1 MSSQGSNAV
10 VKMKSNKRATNYKGA
25 DKKQEIA
32 IVPKNENQRL
42 YLEALHNSPQVI
54 SMGPAGTGKTFL
66 VASHAANR
74 YQTKMIDK
82 IIITR
87 PHVAVGK
94 ELGFL
99 KGGLEEKT
107 LPWAL
112 PVLDVLQQ
120 RLGKGT
126 VDTAIKNGNI
136 EVAPMAMMRGRS
148 FDNAYIII
156 DEAQNMTVA
165 ELKMVVTRVGEN
177 CTIVING
184 DIKQSDIRETSGLAK
199 AVHLV
204 KKYNMDAPV
213 IEFGIDD
220 IVRSDVC
227 KQWIIAFDAEGL

>member
-1 MSSQGSNAV
+1 MSSQGSSAV
-10 VKMKSNKRATNYKGA
+10 VKMKSKRITNYKGA
-25 DKKQEIA
+25 DKKQEIS
-32 IVPKNENQRL
+32 IVPKNDNQRL
-42 YLEALHNSPQVI
+42 YIEALQNSPQVI

-66 VASHAANR
+66 VASHAASR
-74 YQTKMIDK
+74 YLTKDIDK

-213 IEFGIDD
+213 IEFGIED

>member
-1 MSSQGSNAV
+1 MQT
-10 VKMKSNKRATNYKGA
+10 KRKTNYKGA
-25 DKKQEIA
+25 DRKQEVA

-42 YLEALHNSPQVI
+42 YLEALNNSAQVI
-54 SMGPAGTGKTFL
+54 TMGPAGTGKTYL

-74 YQTKMIDK
+74 YMTKAIDK

-107 LPWAL
+107 LPWAM

-120 RLGKGT
+120 RLGKGA

-136 EVAPMAMMRGRS
+136 EVAPMALMRGRS

-156 DEAQNMTVA
+156 DEAQNMTIQ

-177 CTIVING
+177 CPIVLNG
-184 DIKQSDIRETSGLAK
+184 DVKQSDIKEQSGLSK
-199 AVHLV
+199 AVHLA

-213 IEFGIDD
+213 IEFTTDD